1 MTVTESMA
9 SILLATANFALLW
22 ILVGCRR
29 SYRIDALRHRLFVL
43 RDELFDYA
51 LDGNIS
57 FDHPAYAMLRRRMNN
72 LLRFSH
78 KISFVRLL
86 IFLSL
91 GYKIMAKE
99 ALANHEREWRS
110 ALEQLSDKQ
119 RKKIEELHERV
130 LSEILKH
137 MVFGNPAGI
146 FLFVWS
152 RIRVS
157 LLHRARIVEI
167 EAEHMPEDK
176 LPSTA

>member
-1 MTVTESMA
+1 MKVTESMA
-9 SILLATANFALLW
+9 NILLAAANFVLLW

-51 LDGNIS
+51 LDGNLS

-99 ALANHEREWRS
+99 ALVNHEREWRS
-110 ALEQLSDKQ
+110 ALDQLSDKQ
-119 RKKIEELHERV
+119 RRKIEELHERV
-130 LSEILKH
+130 LSEILK
-137 MVFGNPAGI
+137 PAWI

-157 LLHRARIVEI
+157 LLRRVRIVEI

-176 LPSTA
+176 LPSIA